1 MKRICIH
8 IFIVG
13 SLFVLCSACRKERD
27 LSYQG
32 PTVVE
37 FSNPATGTTVKTMGP
52 TIGGSSLKGD
62 NPAIP
67 IRGDRDSVLIQLVGP
82 QRNDPVD
89 IYYEVIPATA
99 VEGVDFQI
107 IGEPGSVTIES
118 NSSATAIYLRLLN
131 RDTNPA
137 SIKNVAFRITGTNQS
152 DVSPSANYSSFT
164 ANIFPMR
171 VFLDRTL
178 TKEKPYF
185 SLLDGESYDRPN
197 ENEQM
202 DLYLAAGEITS
213 LVSPAGRN
221 TFFSQR
227 LYTPGSDIPAY
238 LQNSYVTLQLHNATS
253 TTVNAIPSAGTA
265 SNAVTQSSAALAVNG
280 VYAFMTTEG
289 KKGYIRIKEVG
300 TDNNCVFDIMFQ
312 P

>member
-1 MKRICIH
+1 MKRICIQ
-8 IFIVG
+8 IFILG

-37 FSNPATGTTVKTMGP
+37 FSNPATGTTVKIMGP

-67 IRGDRDSVLIQLVGP
+67 IGGDRDSVLIQLVGP
-82 QRNDPVD
+82 QRNNPVEV
-89 IYYEVIPATA
+89 YYEVIPGTA
-99 VEGVDFQI
+99 LEGVDFQV
-107 IGEPGSVTIES
+107 IGEPGSVIIEP
-118 NSSATAIYLRLLN
+118 NSSAAAIYLRLLN

-137 SIKNVAFRITGTNQS
+137 AIKNVTFRITGTNQS
-152 DVSPSANYSSFT
+152 DILPSANYNLFT

-171 VFLDRTL
+171 VFLDRAL
-178 TKEKPYF
+178 TREKPYF
-185 SLLDGESYDRPN
+185 SLSDGESYDRPN

-202 DLYLAAGEITS
+202 DLFLAAGEIAS
-213 LVSPAGRN
+213 FISPTGRN

-227 LYTPGSDIPAY
+227 LYAPGSDIPAY

-265 SNAVTQSSAALAVNG
+265 SNAVTQSSAALVVNG

-289 KKGYIRIKEVG
+289 KKGYIRIKELG
-300 TDNNCVFDIMFQ
+300 ADNCVFDIMFQ